1 MENKAQWHYW
11 NPISKVQYEK
21 SLQELEEIYE

>member
-11 NPISKVQYEK
+11 NPISKDQYIK
-21 SLQELEEIYE
+21 SLKELREMYE